1 MNAEPQRLRV
11 KIGTQVI
18 GADGQRIG
26 DVDGV
31 VLNPKNDRVRLVMI
45 RKGLIFHSD
54 QSFGVQSITRIDDDG
69 IHVSF
74 TREESEMMDHY
85 MDADFM
91 TPPDGYFGT
100 NGVFWP
106 RQNYLGAMNS
116 EEPDM
121 EENDPRLGSE
131 QVLIALSRGS
141 EVLDR
146 DQESLGKIVD
156 LAADAAGR
164 IIAFK
169 VEEGRLRHHER
180 WVPVHCVAVTDD
192 EHVYLNLT
200 EAELDERLD
209 QQAAIDPGN
218 GFELDL
224 DD

>member
-31 VLNPKNDRVRLVMI
+31 VLNPKNDRVRLVMM

>member
-31 VLNPKNDRVRLVMI
+31 VLNPKNDRVRLVMM

-106 RQNYLGAMNS
+106 RQNYLGTMNS